1 MASFSSVSTLF
12 AASEP
17 VRMNWDAV
25 PSLILALVGLGI
37 FVAIAVYV
45 LSKIRAGQKSEEVS
59 PSEMLSAFSDMYESG
74 DLSLEEYR
82 SIKHYLAASLS
93 SSVSAREKK
102 AEKKS
107 VDRDME
113 LERLLRGEKR

>member
-1 MASFSSVSTLF
+1 MVSFFSVSTLF
-12 AASEP
+12 AAREP
-17 VRMNWDAV
+17 VRMNWDSA
-25 PSLILALVGLGI
+25 PGLILAFVGLGI
-37 FVAIAVYV
+37 FIAIAVYV

-59 PSEMLSAFSDMYESG
+59 PSEMLRAFSDMYESG

-93 SSVSAREKK
+93 TSVSSREKS
-102 AEKKS
+102 ANKKGS
-107 VDRDME
+107 DREME